1 MQQPHKKNT
10 ITLVAYFLVL
20 TVLLSVTIKM
30 ILPFLLSIFMGAIL
44 AVLSSPLFHRLRSRH
59 VGARSSALL
68 TLAVVLFLIIGPA
81 GWFIT
86 VSIRQGIHFG
96 QELSHQTSIDSVIHQ
111 VSSWPFLKKWIG
123 SSAQLE
129 HQIRNQLKTIGVLG
143 SQSLLGLLGSLPSAI
158 LQIVLALISCY
169 FFIID
174 GKKFILWLNEIL
186 PLDSDV
192 RDNFYKSFRD
202 TAISTIWATIAAA
215 SVQASIM
222 FLSYLVLGVPG
233 PFLAAGATFIFAWIP
248 LIGSTP
254 VWLLAAVYL
263 YNQGS
268 IPKMILM
275 LAAGGFTGVIDNFI
289 RPLVLKGRS
298 DIHPLVGLIA
308 IFGGI
313 KMFGLFGV
321 FIGPILTAVLLSLIN
336 TLPLMVIRS
345 QSAPQKQEILIR
357 ESPAGLV
364 RPGTVTEKKKKN
376 QIS

>member
-263 YNQGS
+263 YIQGS